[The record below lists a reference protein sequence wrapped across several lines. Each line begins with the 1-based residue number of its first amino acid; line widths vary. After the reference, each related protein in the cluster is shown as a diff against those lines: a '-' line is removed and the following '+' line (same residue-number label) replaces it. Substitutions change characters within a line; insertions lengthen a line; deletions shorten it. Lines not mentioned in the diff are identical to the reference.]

1 MQGKDNLIY
10 PYIPNSL
17 PELKLAMMKE
27 IGINDVD
34 ELYRDIPEELRFKGK
49 MNLPEP
55 LHSELDLKRHM
66 EEILSK
72 NMTCEEN
79 VSFLGAG
86 CWQHYIPLFVMKS
99 TAELSF

>member
-1 MQGKDNLIY
+1 MNGKDNLIY

-17 PELKLAMMKE
+17 PEFKLAMMKQ

-55 LHSELDLKRHM
+55 LHSELDLKRNM
-66 EEILSK
+66 DEILSK
-72 NMTCEEN
+72 KKTCE
-79 VSFLGAG
+79 
-86 CWQHYIPLFVMKS
+86 
-99 TAELSF
+99 